1 MRAPRSLQVVA
12 GLGLAAALG
21 GCDPLGYPTCYRV
34 ACPYPPVYQN
44 SYAGYVPANVDG
56 RPAFGEPP
64 FDDPFADYTHR
75 SLLISQGSGNAQ
87 AAAVVM
93 QTATPWPPNSTNT
106 SIPGNGAQMVKA
118 VNEFESGKRPS
129 LDTSSSS
136 SSSPG
141 IQINNNSGATSS
153 GAQ

>member
-12 GLGLAAALG
+12 ALGLAAALA
-21 GCDPLGYPTCYRV
+21 GCNPAGYPACYRV

-56 RPAFGEPP
+56 RPALGEPP
-64 FDDPFADYTHR
+64 FDDPFADYTER

-93 QTATPWPPNSTNT
+93 QTATPWPPNSRNTN
-106 SIPGNGAQMVKA
+106 IPGNGAQMVKA
-118 VNEFESGKRPS
+118 VNELESGKRPS

-136 SSSPG
+136 APG
-141 IQINNNSGATSS
+141 IQINNNSGGSPPAS
-153 GAQ
+153 Q